1 MYSRSDIPILSHE
14 IGQWPVYPK
23 WEEIKKYTGVLK
35 ARNFEEFREQARK
48 NRIEEQNEEFVA
60 ASGALNQIMYK
71 YEIESF
77 LRTPSCAGIQLLS
90 MQDYQ
95 GQGEAL
101 IGWLDV
107 L

>member
-1 MYSRSDIPILSHE
+1 MAGLSE
-14 IGQWPVYPK
+14 MGGDKRNIQVY
-23 WEEIKKYTGVLK
+23 WK

-77 LRTPSCAGIQLLS
+77 LRTPSCSRHPVA
-90 MQDYQ
+90 
-95 GQGEAL
+95 
-101 IGWLDV
+101 
-107 L
+107 